1 MENACRIIIED
12 ILKNKINT
20 RKELEVKKDSYVVT

>member
-12 ILKNKINT
+12 ILKNNINT
-20 RKELEVKKDSYVVT
+20 RKELEVKKKTVMS

>member
-20 RKELEVKKDSYVVT
+20 RKEPKSKKDSYVVT